1 MVNLYIE
8 AHNGGQGTALTLKD
22 SVPPNILLR
31 HNQYGTAFDDSVPQD
46 PRYFI
51 YRQSGKHN
59 GVLPAVHLYILKG

>member
-8 AHNGGQGTALTLKD
+8 TLNSGQGTALTLERLRATQY
-22 SVPPNILLR
+22 PLR

-51 YRQSGKHN
+51 YCQGGKHN
-59 GVLPAVHLYILKG
+59 GVLPAVYHA